1 MTEDELDQAEVL
13 WRRKVP
19 VKEIA
24 RRLGYSEQGLQYNLR
39 KNRDRFPPRRVNR
52 IKDIESELGIWFDRI
67 LAGRATIHDVATKFG
82 VSDESVKKR
91 LRRYEARLDARE
103 RQQS

>member
-24 RRLGYSEQGLQYNLR
+24 RQLGYSEQGLQYNLR

-52 IKDIESELGIWFDRI
+52 IKGIESKLGIWFDRI
-67 LAGRATIHDVATKFG
+67 LAGRVTIHDVATKFG
-82 VSDESVKKR
+82 VSDESVRKR
-91 LRRYEARLDARE
+91 LRRYEARLDA
-103 RQQS
+103 